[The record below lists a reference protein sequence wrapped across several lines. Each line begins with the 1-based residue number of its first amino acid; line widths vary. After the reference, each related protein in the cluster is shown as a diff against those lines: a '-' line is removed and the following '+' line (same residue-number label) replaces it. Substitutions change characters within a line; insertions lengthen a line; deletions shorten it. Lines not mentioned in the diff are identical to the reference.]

1 MRSVRLLLAPL
12 LVVVG
17 CASSEGLQE
26 RSAYVR
32 ANALSPKDSTYVLQ
46 QRIYEGM
53 PAAHALAALGDPD
66 RRDTTTA
73 ADGRPRVQYVYRARL
88 TSFDPRSDGFDPAV
102 VYEGI
107 VSTENGRVVDWTG
120 LHDIPQLRA
129 YYRHKSGAQA
139 IRIQNRK
146 Q

>member
-1 MRSVRLLLAPL
+1 MRHVWGMLLSAAL
-12 LVVVG
+12 LTG
-17 CASSEGLQE
+17 CALSGASQD
-26 RSAYVR
+26 RAAYVR
-32 ANALSPKDSTYVLQ
+32 AQVLTGQDSTYVLQ

-53 PAAHALAALGDPD
+53 PAEHALAALGPPD

-73 ADGRPRVQYVYRARL
+73 ADGRPRVQYVYRARV

-102 VYEGI
+102 VYEGV
-107 VSTENGRVVDWTG
+107 VSTEDGRVVDWAG

>member
-1 MRSVRLLLAPL
+1 MRSVWLLLAPL
-12 LVVVG
+12 LLFVG

-46 QRIYEGM
+46 QRIYKGM
-53 PAAHALAALGDPD
+53 PVEHALAALGTPD
-66 RRDTTTA
+66 RRDTTA
-73 ADGRPRVQYVYRARL
+73 VENSRLHVQHVYRARV

-107 VSTENGRVVDWTG
+107 VSTEDGRVVGWTG

-146 Q
+146 K